1 MKSRQE
7 TLKVAFGYAILFLLT
22 VSSELAA
29 GLLLL
34 SGILNRW
41 RDFDRLRLLN
51 WFLLAALLGA
61 AAQIWQWTAFQPK
74 PEQRSAGQSLIRPL
88 DLAYLTAW
96 NQSFTGHQWARVQ
109 ANGLWRLDHR
119 ATDGSLNQEIYLAR
133 YYPLEIGQTYM
144 QRFELRSDAP
154 VNFMVS
160 VFTARGHQPVE
171 PKRIGRDGDR
181 SRFQVSFTART
192 GDTFLRAMDLVGLTG
207 AWSWLELG
215 SVQLIRSDQVLEA
228 YPSELWQKF
237 LMLKPWFWLGSLFLA
252 VNAMFAMRRFS
263 TLIEPRAMALTMV
276 LGMGMQ
282 LIMVLVGVGVVG
294 GLNGDKNQ
302 LAHGAVMVS
311 GLIAMLSPSGLGL
324 MGVAVAGFIAAILG
338 ARGALLVLSIILM
351 GLFWQLGF
359 VRSRR
364 WLLGLMLGL
373 IVGVSMLAWLVRPSQ
388 EAFQSGVARF
398 EIWQIAWQALLER
411 PMGYGPGQFAEVY
424 AFRRPSDAFDALVS
438 HPHNLLLGL
447 GVEFGWPGLFG
458 VVLIWLWLSRSIFQ
472 TRSWS
477 ILPVAVSAVL
487 LNVFDY
493 TWFTASLALPLWLAV
508 GSQSF
513 VWVRISD

>member
-1 MKSRQE
+1 MQLRQE
-7 TLKVAFGYAILFLLT
+7 TLTAAVGYAVLLLL
-22 VSSELAA
+22 SLSPELAA

-34 SGILNRW
+34 FGMLNRW
-41 RDFDRLRLLN
+41 RGFERLRVLN
-51 WFLLAALLGA
+51 WFLLAAFLGA
-61 AAQIWQWTAFQPK
+61 TTQIWQWAAFRPQFEP
-74 PEQRSAGQSLIRPL
+74 RSAGQGLIRPL

-109 ANGLWRLDHR
+109 ANGLWRLDRR
-119 ATDGSLNQEIYLAR
+119 AINGSLNQEVYLAR
-133 YYPLEIGQTYM
+133 YYPLEVGQTYT

-154 VNFMVS
+154 VNFLVS

-181 SRFQVSFTART
+181 SRFQVSFTAQD
-192 GDTFLRAMDLVGLTG
+192 GDTFLRAIDLVGLTG
-207 AWSWLELG
+207 TWSWLELG
-215 SVQLIRSDQVLEA
+215 SVQLIRSDQVLRTDT
-228 YPSELWQKF
+228 SESWQRF
-237 LMLKPWFWLGSLFLA
+237 VMLKPWFWLGSLFLA

-263 TLIEPRAMALTMV
+263 TLIRPRAMALTML

-282 LIMVLVGVGVVG
+282 LILVLAGNGVVG
-294 GLNGDKNQ
+294 GLYGDKNQ

-311 GLIAMLSPSGLGL
+311 ALIAVLAPSGLGFI
-324 MGVAVAGFIAAILG
+324 GAAVAGFIAVLLG
-338 ARGALLVLSIILM
+338 ARGALLVLSIIVM
-351 GLFWQLGF
+351 GLFLQLGLM
-359 VRSRR
+359 RSRR
-364 WLLGLMLGL
+364 WLLGLTLVLVVSAGL
-373 IVGVSMLAWLVRPSQ
+373 IAWLVRPSH

-424 AFRRPSDAFDALVS
+424 ALHRPSDAFDALVS

-447 GVEFGWPGLFG
+447 GVEFGWFGLLG
-458 VVLIWLWLSRSIFQ
+458 VVLILLWFLRAIVQ

-477 ILPVAVSAVL
+477 VLPVVVSAVL

-508 GSQSF
+508 GSQNF
-513 VWVRISD
+513 AWMRIPD

>member
-7 TLKVAFGYAILFLLT
+7 TLNVAFGYAILFLLT

-34 SGILNRW
+34 LGMLNRW
-41 RDFDRLRLLN
+41 RGFDRLRIMN

-61 AAQIWQWTAFQPK
+61 AAQIWQWTTFQPK
-74 PEQRSAGQSLIRPL
+74 PEQRSVGQGLIRPL

-96 NQSFTGHQWARVQ
+96 NQSFTGHQWARAQ
-109 ANGLWRLDHR
+109 ANGSWRLDHR
-119 ATDGSLNQEIYLAR
+119 AIDGSLNQEIYLAR
-133 YYPLEIGQTYM
+133 YYPLEVGQTYM

-154 VNFMVS
+154 VDFLVS
-160 VFTARGHQPVE
+160 VFTDRGHQPIE
-171 PKRIGRDGDR
+171 PKRIGRVGNR
-181 SRFQVSFTART
+181 LRFQVSFTAQD
-192 GDTFLRAMDLVGLTG
+192 GDTFLRAMNLVGLTG

-215 SVQLIRSDQVLEA
+215 SVQLIRSDQVLSA
-228 YPSELWQKF
+228 DASELSQKF

-252 VNAMFAMRRFS
+252 MSAMIAMRRFS
-263 TLIEPRAMALTMV
+263 TLIQPRAMAWTML

-282 LIMVLVGVGVVG
+282 LIMVLAGVGAVG
-294 GLNGDKNQ
+294 GLYSDKNQ

-311 GLIAMLSPSGLGL
+311 ALIAVLAPSGLGFI
-324 MGVAVAGFIAAILG
+324 GVAVAGFIAVMLG
-338 ARGALLVLSIILM
+338 ARGALLVLSFILI
-351 GLFWQLGF
+351 GLFVQFGF
-359 VRSRR
+359 IRSRR
-364 WLLGLMLGL
+364 WLLGVTLALVIGAGL
-373 IVGVSMLAWLVRPSQ
+373 LAWLVRPSQ

-411 PMGYGPGQFAEVY
+411 PMGYGPAQFAEVY
-424 AFRRPSDAFDALVS
+424 ALHRPSDAFDALVA
-438 HPHNLLLGL
+438 HPHSFLLGL
-447 GVEFGWPGLFG
+447 GVEFGWPGLLG
-458 VVLIWLWLSRSIFQ
+458 VVLIWLWFLRAIFQ

-477 ILPVAVSAVL
+477 VLPVVVSAVL

-508 GSQSF
+508 GSQNF
-513 VWVRISD
+513 VWMRMPD